1 MADLPRYTVT
11 LTPSPN
17 AGQKNWMGPMKHT
30 MDMVGDIRSPVIG
43 SKDIGALRD

>member
-11 LTPSPN
+11 LTPSPTP
-17 AGQKNWMGPMKHT
+17 GKKSWMGSVKHT